1 MAIGR
6 LKSSGWAKNLTNMLW
21 MTTNFS
27 GKVKVSVQLEAQLDL
42 SPLLERACNAT
53 RLSPP
58 SASSI
63 SREGHSCRL
72 DKPAKLSPS
81 LARTTDKLLHPVL
94 HPLVPSQVLE
104 LLNQPEET
112 RGVPSQPLD
121 QLVLHQLQRL
131 GASLVVSN
139 PPLILLRGSSL
150 CPEDWPLLKIQ
161 STLHPTLS

>member
-1 MAIGR
+1 
-6 LKSSGWAKNLTNMLW
+6 

-42 SPLLERACNAT
+42 SPVLERACNAT

-94 HPLVPSQVLE
+94 HPLVPSQVLGQ
-104 LLNQPEET
+104 LNLPEET
-112 RGVPSQPLD
+112 RGVPSQPLE
-121 QLVLHQLQRL
+121 QSVLHQLQHL
-131 GASLVVSN
+131 GVSSVFSNPLLVVCNPHWEVLLQGNSN
-139 PPLILLRGSSL
+139 L
-150 CPEDWPLLKIQ
+150 CPED
-161 STLHPTLS
+161 

>member
-1 MAIGR
+1 
-6 LKSSGWAKNLTNMLW
+6 

-53 RLSPP
+53 RPSPP
-58 SASSI
+58 SASRG
-63 SREGHSCRL
+63 REVRRL
-72 DKPAKLSPS
+72 ALEARPTKLSPS
-81 LARTTDKLLHPVL
+81 LARTTDKLLHPSVFR
-94 HPLVPSQVLE
+94 PPVPSQVLE

-150 CPEDWPLLKIQ
+150 CPED
-161 STLHPTLS
+161 